1 MAECQLQLQLRMV
14 ENRAGLHGAVTG
26 LLKQQSSTIVDQE
39 VVKAVGHPTG
49 SIRTFVINCASN
61 EVAAAH
67 VAALPALAGVEVLES
82 SVCRAAAAGALLV
95 DKAVPIRPV
104 RPTVASPTAH
114 SDWRVAATPAAK
126 NSLPAPTQCKHMVR
140 GTRQCKRRAAGCGAD
155 HTVCDGHQPS
165 KLAASQTESRA
176 AAVAGPATDVQVKK
190 VRRSGF
196 DTEFCIRGCHWV
208 PTPAGFI
215 HLGRPRSYR
224 LMLQPVVQTLKVRK
238 KRVSSSQK
246 RMLNPFSFRPL
257 PSAMIDGA
265 VAHYTNPCLPLVVD
279 IGSAQGRFIRR
290 LNSSVGVGANHL
302 GVELRNFLME
312 AATTAVRSLVR
323 LPCLDGHPWWKLPP
337 LQCVLSCGCLA

>member
-1 MAECQLQLQLRMV
+1 MWQLCRLLPVWRCSNHQCAEQQQLVRCWWTRQCQSDPSDPRSHPPLPIPIGVLLQPLPR
-14 ENRAGLHGAVTG
+14 
-26 LLKQQSSTIVDQE
+26 
-39 VVKAVGHPTG
+39 
-49 SIRTFVINCASN
+49 RT
-61 EVAAAH
+61 
-67 VAALPALAGVEVLES
+67 
-82 SVCRAAAAGALLV
+82 R
-95 DKAVPIRPV
+95 
-104 RPTVASPTAH
+104 
-114 SDWRVAATPAAK
+114 
-126 NSLPAPTQCKHMVR
+126 SLPPTQCKHMVR

-290 LNSSVGVGANHL
+290 LNSSVGVGANYL
-302 GVELRNFLME
+302 GVELRNFLVE
-312 AATTAVRSLVR
+312 AATTAVRSLLR

>member
-1 MAECQLQLQLRMV
+1 MAECQLQLQLRM

-126 NSLPAPTQCKHMVR
+126 NSLPAPTH
-140 GTRQCKRRAAGCGAD
+140 GTRHKA
-155 HTVCDGHQPS
+155 V
-165 KLAASQTESRA
+165 QTTSCWLR
-176 AAVAGPATDVQVKK
+176 
-190 VRRSGF
+190 RRS
-196 DTEFCIRGCHWV
+196 H
-208 PTPAGFI
+208 
-215 HLGRPRSYR
+215 
-224 LMLQPVVQTLKVRK
+224 
-238 KRVSSSQK
+238 RV
-246 RMLNPFSFRPL
+246 
-257 PSAMIDGA
+257 
-265 VAHYTNPCLPLVVD
+265 
-279 IGSAQGRFIRR
+279 
-290 LNSSVGVGANHL
+290 
-302 GVELRNFLME
+302 
-312 AATTAVRSLVR
+312 
-323 LPCLDGHPWWKLPP
+323 
-337 LQCVLSCGCLA
+337 